1 MRVVYYTRPCFLDAA
16 LSFVPYISSLAEVH
30 MLLELPPDGWRSNIL
45 DVGIRD
51 LPRGIVDG
59 DSALKAF
66 FPEGVR
72 AQWTA
77 ARSFNLVV
85 HKNRRSIHPDAAYVS
100 LKATRFIRGLT
111 PYSSSARGQRFS
123 LRCSEETETKLLL
136 PSGRLLDG

>member
-1 MRVVYYTRPCFLDAA
+1 
-16 LSFVPYISSLAEVH
+16 

-111 PYSSSARGQRFS
+111 PYQFFRAWPTLFAS
-123 LRCSEETETKLLL
+123 LLRRDRNKAATSIWAVVGWVSDGVGRKL
-136 PSGRLLDG
+136 S